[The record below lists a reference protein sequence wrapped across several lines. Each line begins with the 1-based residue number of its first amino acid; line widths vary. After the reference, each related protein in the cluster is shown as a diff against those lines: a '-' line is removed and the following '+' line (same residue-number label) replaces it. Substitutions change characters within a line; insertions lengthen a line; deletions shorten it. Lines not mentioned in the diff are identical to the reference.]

1 MRSAAP
7 ADAATERVAVTPGS
21 DNPAGTAPGAV
32 LHRLEALSPKEQ
44 EALQALASSTA
55 APVRP
60 VQRAQALL
68 ALKSG
73 VSETDVAQRVGRSP
87 RTIARWRARFAA
99 EGITAVFDAPRS
111 GAPPRLSTEDVL
123 AICETA
129 VAGPASAGLELQCWS
144 LRRLS
149 DHLIEHRKIEVH
161 HERLRQILRAHHVYR
176 KAEVSSQR
184 STDPQFAEKRDAV
197 VQLYTQPPAD
207 SLVICLDQ
215 HGPVSLHATQGD
227 TYAAPGKTGHY
238 DAEYKRHGTIYAL
251 GALLPHVG
259 NAFVRAFTHYNS
271 LTVIWFLGW
280 LLPQL
285 PDKRNIY
292 IILDNASAHTAK
304 RVTAWLQKR
313 WGDVSIR

>member
-1 MRSAAP
+1 M
-7 ADAATERVAVTPGS
+7 
-21 DNPAGTAPGAV
+21 
-32 LHRLEALSPKEQ
+32 
-44 EALQALASSTA
+44 
-55 APVRP
+55 
-60 VQRAQALL
+60 
-68 ALKSG
+68 
-73 VSETDVAQRVGRSP
+73 
-87 RTIARWRARFAA
+87 
-99 EGITAVFDAPRS
+99 
-111 GAPPRLSTEDVL
+111 
-123 AICETA
+123 
-129 VAGPASAGLELQCWS
+129 
-144 LRRLS
+144 
-149 DHLIEHRKIEVH
+149 
-161 HERLRQILRAHHVYR
+161 
-176 KAEVSSQR
+176 
-184 STDPQFAEKRDAV
+184 

-292 IILDNASAHTAK
+292 PAFRTSRGRFLPPSSCGVGGGLV
-304 RVTAWLQKR
+304 RRCRWSRGLQAGR
-313 WGDVSIR
+313 APGVAGR